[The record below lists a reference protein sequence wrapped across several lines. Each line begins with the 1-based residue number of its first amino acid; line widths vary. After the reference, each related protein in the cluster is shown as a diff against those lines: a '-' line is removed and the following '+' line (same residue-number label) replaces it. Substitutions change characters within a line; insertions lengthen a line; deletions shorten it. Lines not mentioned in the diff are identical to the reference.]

1 MSFDTFELSALAGS
15 DQSKLMNGIVVPRP
29 IAWVS
34 TLGSEGVNLAPFSY
48 FNAVAVDPC
57 MVMFSISVPVGPRK
71 GTVKDTL
78 QNLREIPEFV
88 VHLAN
93 RELAARMNATSA
105 ELPRGESEIALAG
118 LSTLPSVAVRPPRI
132 AQAPV
137 HMECSVQQIIALGR
151 VPYHMVIG
159 EVLFMH
165 VQEGIVNARHHVAP
179 ELHVPISR
187 LGGVGLYSVP
197 TDRFVLDRP
206 D

>member
-1 MSFDTFELSALAGS
+1 MSFTTFELSALPGIE
-15 DQSKLMNGIVVPRP
+15 QSKLLNGIVVPRP

-34 TLGSEGVNLAPFSY
+34 TLGAAGANLAPFSY

-57 MVMFSISVPVGPRK
+57 MIMFSISVPVGPRK
-71 GTVKDTL
+71 GTLKDTL

-93 RELAARMNATSA
+93 RDLAEQLNTTSA
-105 ELPRGESEIALAG
+105 ELPRGESEFALAG
-118 LSTLPSVAVRPPRI
+118 LTTLASVAVRPPRI

-137 HMECSVQQIIALGR
+137 HMECRVQQIIPLGK
-151 VPYHMVIG
+151 VPYHLVIG
-159 EVLFMH
+159 EILLMH

-187 LGGVGLYSVP
+187 LGGAGLYSVP
-197 TDRFVLDRP
+197 TDRFLLDRP